1 MKKINYIPVLI
12 SILSAGSLFSQSGES
27 YMSAPSAPSVTSFI
41 NAPVSLSTGIPDIN
55 IPFFSLPAR
64 NPSVAINIGIFYHPN
79 NSFKRN
85 KATDVGSGW
94 SLYGG
99 SCLIY
104 RETNPYNGIPTDAY
118 YYSFMGRSGKF
129 LLKPNDQGVKTV
141 FPVTYDKLQITYT
154 EASNSFKIIDPS
166 GNEFLFDKVDKAY
179 SGSQSTP
186 TYYTSGYYL
195 SKVKDANQADVLT
208 FDYIEDNYLLNPA
221 SAIRV
226 KSLKLSRITSPDY
239 GSIELTYNLDTD
251 LRKKMSDPFWL
262 QRVDL
267 KSKAGKII
275 QKYTLQNEIGGYT
288 YHDLSI
294 SSCGP
299 DSSDNGL
306 YDRRILRS
314 VRKYGTGDLFEQTSF
329 EYKTDSFSQNYWSY
343 LACSCFPDEDE
354 NPKYLGIGLLST
366 IQYPTG
372 GKTRYEFEPNT
383 YWVKKTN
390 IYDPFSLDW
399 STSYIPPYTLG
410 DRDAQILE
418 DVGTFSFD
426 SHNGYSGTFQLSAN
440 PDDAQ
445 GASYLMYCVNVDV
458 LYTDSPAWDP
468 STTPSADIKLV
479 PVGYDNAGNEIF
491 MPGTNTYQ
499 FVGTGGAGTVNV
511 KRIRYKSLPLPNYS
525 TGNGVRIKK
534 IEFLDHDVVI
544 PTETRNYSYQLFND
558 NNQTSGRLY
567 SMEGDNPVVYKNV
580 KEMVGTNKGY
590 TQYYFKRLEDV
601 PENVDIDGNFTGN
614 NLAHYNTLRYGLL
627 EKREVYDAANTKVAQ
642 EENTYEYYPVGDFY
656 PLNNYTPN
664 TTQVKNSVIR
674 KQVNISTSFTG
685 SDQISTSIE
694 STRDIKDLNII
705 NKKTTTPE
713 GDVLEENY
721 TYSKASDLR
730 LWIANVRD
738 RMITSETKKNGVV
751 IAKGKTLYEDTSH
764 FYPTSQ
770 ISYLPDDLSQSVKNV
785 SYDLYDDKGN
795 VVQYTSF
802 PEAGNTGIP
811 TTIIYGYY
819 KTLPIAKIEGAK
831 LSDIPAS
838 LITAIVNASNEDAD
852 ALPATEETKE
862 NALISALNI
871 FRNDTALK
879 NFVITAYTHDPMIG
893 MTTMIPANG
902 IAEKYKYD
910 AQNRLAKVINT
921 NGVTV
926 KEYQHNYKN

>member
-1 MKKINYIPVLI
+1 MKKIHYIIVMTFL
-12 SILSAGSLFSQSGES
+12 LCAGSLFSQTGDN
-27 YMSAPSAPSVTSFI
+27 YMSAPSATAVTSFV

-55 IPFFSLPAR
+55 IPFFSLPVR
-64 NPSVAINIGIFYHPN
+64 SSSVGISIGISYHPN
-79 NSFKRN
+79 NSFKGS

-141 FPVTYDKLQITYT
+141 VPVTYDKLQITYT

-166 GNEFLFDKVDKAY
+166 GNEFLFDKADRAY

-195 SKVKDANQADVLT
+195 SKVKDVNQTDILL

-221 SAIRV
+221 SLIRV

-239 GSIELTYNLDTD
+239 GSIELTYTLDTA

-262 QRVDL
+262 QHVDL
-267 KSKAGKII
+267 KNKAGKTI
-275 QKYTLQNEIGGYT
+275 QKYTLQNEIGGYI

-299 DSSDNGL
+299 DSSDNSL

-343 LACSCFPDEDE
+343 LACNCFPDEDE

-372 GKTRYEFEPNT
+372 GKIRYEFEPNT
-383 YWVKKTN
+383 YGIKKSN
-390 IYDPFSLDW
+390 IFDPFAVIPNG
-399 STSYIPPYTLG
+399 YIPPYALL

-458 LYTDSPAWDP
+458 YYTDSPAWDP
-468 STTPSADIKLV
+468 GMTPTADVKLV
-479 PVGYDNAGNEIF
+479 SGIYDNAGNELF

-499 FVGTGGAGTVNV
+499 FLGTGGAGTVNV
-511 KRIRYKSLPLPNYS
+511 KRIRYKSIPLPNYS

-534 IEFLDHDVVI
+534 IEFLDHDVVV
-544 PTETRNYSYQLFND
+544 PTETRSYSYQLFDD
-558 NNQTSGRLY
+558 NSLTSGRLY
-567 SMEGDNPVVYKNV
+567 NLEGDNPIIYKNV
-580 KEMVGTNKGY
+580 KETVGTNKGY

-601 PENVDIDGNFTGN
+601 PENLDFEGNFIGTD
-614 NLAHYNTLRYGLL
+614 LAHYNTLRYGLL

-656 PLNNYTPN
+656 PLNNYSSSTL
-664 TTQVKNSVIR
+664 VKNSVIR
-674 KQVNISTSFTG
+674 KQVNLSTSFTG
-685 SDQISTSIE
+685 SGQIATTAE
-694 STRDIKDLNII
+694 STRDVKDLNII

-738 RMITSETKKNGVV
+738 RLITSETRKNGIVT
-751 IAKGKTLYEDTSH
+751 AKGKTLYEDTSH

-770 ISYLPDDLSQSVKNV
+770 ISYLPDDLSQSVKNI

-795 VVQYTSF
+795 AVQYTAF
-802 PEAGNTGIP
+802 PEAGSTGVP
-811 TTIIYGYY
+811 TTIIYGYN

-831 LSDIPAS
+831 FSDIPTA
-838 LITAIVNASNEDAD
+838 LITAIVNASNEDND
-852 ALPATEETKE
+852 ALPPTEETKE
-862 NALISALNI
+862 NALIEALNT
-871 FRNDTALK
+871 FRNDASLK
-879 NFVITAYTHDPMIG
+879 DFVVTTFTHDPLIGITTKTLPNG
-893 MTTMIPANG
+893 MT
-902 IAEKYKYD
+902 ERYKYD
-910 AQNRLAKVINT
+910 AHNRLEKVINA

-926 KEYQHNYKN
+926 KEYQYNYKN

>member
-1 MKKINYIPVLI
+1 MKKINYIPLLTF
-12 SILSAGSLFSQSGES
+12 ILCSGSLFSQSGES
-27 YMSAPSAPSVTSFI
+27 YMSAPSAASVTSFV

-55 IPFFSLPAR
+55 IPFFSLSAR
-64 NPSVAINIGIFYHPN
+64 SSSLGINIGISYHPN
-79 NSFKRN
+79 NSFKKN

-104 RETNPYNGIPTDAY
+104 RETNPYNGIPTEAY
-118 YYSFMGRSGKF
+118 YYNFMGRSGKF
-129 LLKPNDQGVKTV
+129 LLKPNDEGVKTV
-141 FPVTYDKLQITYT
+141 LPLTYDKLQITYT
-154 EASNSFKIIDPS
+154 ESSNSFKIIDPS
-166 GNEFLFDKVDKAY
+166 GNEFLFDKADRAY
-179 SGSQSTP
+179 SGSQSPP
-186 TYYTSGYYL
+186 TYYTSAYYL
-195 SKVKDANQADVLT
+195 SKVKDVQQADILT

-221 SAIRV
+221 SLIRV
-226 KSLKLSRITSPDY
+226 KSLKLSKITSPDY

-251 LRKKMSDPFWL
+251 LRTKMSDPFWL

-267 KSKAGKII
+267 KNKAGKTI
-275 QKYTLQNEIGGYT
+275 QKYTLQNDIGTYT

-294 SSCGP
+294 SSCGAE
-299 DSSDNGL
+299 SYDNSL
-306 YDRRILRS
+306 YDKRILRS

-329 EYKTDSFSQNYWSY
+329 EYNTSSFSQNYWSY
-343 LACSCFPDEDE
+343 LACNCLPNEDE

-383 YWVKKTN
+383 YGMKKTN
-390 IYDPFSLDW
+390 IYDPLEFDW
-399 STSYIPPYTLG
+399 STNYIPPYTLG

-468 STTPSADIKLV
+468 SMTPTADVKLV
-479 PVGYDNAGNEIF
+479 SGIYDNAGNEIF
-491 MPGTNTYQ
+491 MPGSNTYQ
-499 FVGTGGAGTVNV
+499 FIGTGGAGTVNV

-544 PTETRNYSYQLFND
+544 PTETRNYSYQLFD
-558 NNQTSGRLY
+558 NNNLTSGRLY
-567 SMEGDNPVVYKNV
+567 NLEGDNPIVYKNV
-580 KEMVGTNKGY
+580 TETVGTNKGR

-601 PENVDIDGNFTGN
+601 PENVDADGNFTGD
-614 NLAHYNTLRYGLL
+614 NLAHYNIQRYGLL

-642 EENTYEYYPVGDFY
+642 EENTFEYYPIGGFY
-656 PLNNYTPN
+656 LLNNYSS

-674 KQVNISTSFTG
+674 KQVNLSTSFTG
-685 SDQISTSIE
+685 SGQISTTAE
-694 STRDIKDLNII
+694 STRDTKDLNII
-705 NKKTTTPE
+705 NKKTTTPD
-713 GDVLEENY
+713 GDVVEENY

-738 RMITSETKKNGVV
+738 RIITSETKKNGVV
-751 IAKGKTLYEDTSH
+751 IAKGKTLYEDTTH

-770 ISYLPDDLSQSVKNV
+770 ISFLPDDLSQSVKNI

-795 VVQYTSF
+795 PVQYTAF
-802 PEAGNTGIP
+802 PEVGSTGVP
-811 TTIIYGYY
+811 TTIIYGYN

-831 LSDIPAS
+831 FSDIPTA

-852 ALPATEETKE
+852 ALVATEEAKE
-862 NALISALNI
+862 LALIDALNT
-871 FRNDTALK
+871 FKNDTALQ
-879 NFVITAYTHDPMIG
+879 NFMVTCYTHNPLIG
-893 MTTMIPANG
+893 ITTTIPPNG
-902 IAEKYKYD
+902 IMELYKYD
-910 AQNRLAKVINT
+910 AYNRLQKTVDV
-921 NGVTV
+921 NGNII
-926 KEYQHNYKN
+926 KEYQYNYKQ